1 MSRGTKGLSRGNGLV
16 RHAPMSRG
24 NGGLSR
30 GNGPARAPGIPR
42 DCLVTGVP
50 TLEAQ
55 QARCRERDGNRCA
68 RCGRPAPAGNRQ
80 HQHRDP
86 RGMGGRPDV
95 LAHRLSGLVLLCGW
109 SATDPDGCHYWA
121 EAHLT
126 PVDRREGFRV
136 PAGVD
141 PLEWPVHY
149 WDGWF
154 LLDDE
159 GGRTPCNP
167 PAQV

>member
-80 HQHRDP
+80 HQHRQP
-86 RGMGGRPDV
+86 RGKGGRQD
-95 LAHRLSGLVLLCGW
+95 AHRLSALVLMCGW
-109 SATDPDGCHYWA
+109 SATDPDGCHNHVESYRD
-121 EAHLT
+121 EA
-126 PVDRREGFRV
+126 RRDGYLV
-136 PAGVD
+136 PMGVD
-141 PLEWPVHY
+141 PEEWPILWHG
-149 WDGWF
+149 GWV
-154 LLDDE
+154 LLDDD
-159 GGRTPCNP
+159 GGITPCDS
-167 PAQV
+167 PASV